1 MCSLCVVF
9 VLRETA
15 ETLEPTCKR
24 KEKASDFLGLIPST
38 FFLEKYHTKAN
49 PREIDKSRSHKKK
62 EETQKPFCNYHQGLL
77 LIDLHAG
84 WLAKP

>member
-15 ETLEPTCKR
+15 ETLEPTYKR

-38 FFLEKYHTKAN
+38 FFLEKYQTKAN

-62 EETQKPFCNYHQGLL
+62 IGNPKAILQLPSGAAVDRSSC
-77 LIDLHAG
+77 
-84 WLAKP
+84 WLAG

>member
-24 KEKASDFLGLIPST
+24 KEKAPDFLGLIPSNC
-38 FFLEKYHTKAN
+38 FLEKYHTKAN

-62 EETQKPFCNYHQGLL
+62 RGNPKTILQLPSGAAVVRSSC
-77 LIDLHAG
+77 
-84 WLAKP
+84 WLVG

>member
-9 VLRETA
+9 VFRETA

-24 KEKASDFLGLIPST
+24 KEKESDFLGLIPST

-49 PREIDKSRSHKKK
+49 PREIDKSRSHIGKRGNPKAIL
-62 EETQKPFCNYHQGLL
+62 QLPSGAAVDRYSC
-77 LIDLHAG
+77 
-84 WLAKP
+84 WLAG